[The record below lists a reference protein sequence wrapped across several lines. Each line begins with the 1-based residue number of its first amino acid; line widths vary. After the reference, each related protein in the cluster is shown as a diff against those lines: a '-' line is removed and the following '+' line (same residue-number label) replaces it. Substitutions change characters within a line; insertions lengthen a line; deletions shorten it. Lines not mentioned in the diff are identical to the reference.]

1 MRRAFLLHGRVF
13 ATAIFCICEFAL
25 ASLITLSPMQVS
37 PAHGQAPD
45 SAMGVAPPDFDGVW
59 GRNRFEFEQ
68 PYSGAGPVTETTDV
82 IGVIAGD
89 YSNPILQPWAADA
102 IKRRVELAQTGLPLP
117 NAHNNCELEGVPYVF
132 AVREMQI
139 IQSPTQVTLLYNHNH
154 QVRFVAMNVGHM
166 ENPEPS
172 WFGDSVGHYEGDT
185 LVIDTIAIKT
195 TETTQIDRFGT
206 PHTDALHVVER
217 YRLVDSDSIVREASP
232 PRRRENARALYVAQ
246 PGGKTLELQFSVED
260 QGAFTMSWG
269 GIVRSDKVTERNL
282 MLEHICAENNRDFF
296 QMELFPITAG
306 KSDF

>member
-1 MRRAFLLHGRVF
+1 
-13 ATAIFCICEFAL
+13 
-25 ASLITLSPMQVS
+25 
-37 PAHGQAPD
+37 
-45 SAMGVAPPDFDGVW
+45 
-59 GRNRFEFEQ
+59 
-68 PYSGAGPVTETTDV
+68 
-82 IGVIAGD
+82 
-89 YSNPILQPWAADA
+89 
-102 IKRRVELAQTGLPLP
+102 
-117 NAHNNCELEGVPYVF
+117 
-132 AVREMQI
+132 
-139 IQSPTQVTLLYNHNH
+139 
-154 QVRFVAMNVGHM
+154 MNVGHM

-282 MLEHICAENNRDFF
+282 MLEHICAENNRDF
-296 QMELFPITAG
+296 P
-306 KSDF
+306 